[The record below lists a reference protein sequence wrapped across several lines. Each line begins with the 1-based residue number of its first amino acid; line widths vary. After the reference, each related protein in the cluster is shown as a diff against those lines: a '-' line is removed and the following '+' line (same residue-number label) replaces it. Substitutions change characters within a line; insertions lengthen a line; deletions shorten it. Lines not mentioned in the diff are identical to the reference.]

1 MSGTNQEAILGQILT
16 GISDLRREVYRLSD
30 RLDNVERT
38 EPNTPTAANFSPI
51 FSPARRQSFSVYQSS
66 LDHWT
71 PCLLYTSPS
80 P

>member
-38 EPNTPTAANFSPI
+38 EPNTTTAANFSPI
-51 FSPARRQSFSVYQSS
+51 FSPARRQSFSV
-66 LDHWT
+66 
-71 PCLLYTSPS
+71 
-80 P
+80 